1 MSAAASASASASAV
15 SWSPPDHFKSEEAI
29 KAYIGAKA
37 HEKIGAGLVRNFYRR
52 QKYNEAQSEVQEE
65 FKAMLAAA
73 PPGAWDAWEA
83 AVLAA
88 KKVNSTVIA
97 EPIIRE
103 HREKN
108 AIERAASPP
117 DPPDAPQLV
126 VDGIKV
132 SLLYKSV
139 LPEGRYPL
147 IIYRCGDELSCAYPS
162 KSEGLWRLLV
172 HLERDGHT
180 FIMDKG
186 HNYTTTTQIHMDL
199 QPFFSSQYAALPE
212 VSCEAFP
219 YLCKLQFGTDYYNK
233 LIGAIGYESPP
244 TLFDKW
250 GTPILTISPKPEREY
265 KHPVFTPLN
274 IACDE
279 NCFANTFN
287 KIYESESAIRRV
299 GPTTPYIK
307 KLQELFG
314 IGVRG
319 SIINSPAFRNARVI
333 SKEDRYQTVVAIF
346 SAYMKHFFRVAD
358 TPSEYRCTL
367 QMPLENG
374 TNTYTVPI
382 DVYRTTIQ
390 LDKKSDPMEP
400 TFFVYYGVYTMP
412 DVSLD
417 PGTYKII
424 INILPTESK
433 MGAFGLNDMYISA
446 NIYVYKMF
454 EYATIEHSQ
463 VERQRPQN
471 IHRASNYAQFYYNKY
486 KFMGDLLTKM
496 WPLEAVREGARGGFR
511 KKRTRRNRRR
521 SNRRKHH

>member
-1 MSAAASASASASAV
+1 MSSAASAASASAV
-15 SWSPPDHFKSEEAI
+15 PWSPPNHFKSEEAI

-37 HEKIGAGLVRNFYRR
+37 QEKIGVGLVRNAFRR
-52 QKYNEAQSEVQEE
+52 EKYYEAQSEVQEE
-65 FKAMLAAA
+65 FNAMLAAA
-73 PPGAWDAWEA
+73 PPGAWNAWEA
-83 AVLAA
+83 AVFAA
-88 KKVNSTVIA
+88 KKANSALIA
-97 EPIIRE
+97 EPIIRA
-103 HREKN
+103 HRETN
-108 AIERAASPP
+108 AAERAASPP
-117 DPPDAPQLV
+117 DPPDAPQV
-126 VDGIKV
+126 VIDGMKV

-139 LPEGRYPL
+139 LPEGGYPL

-172 HLERDGHT
+172 HRERGHD
-180 FIMDKG
+180 FLIDKG

-199 QPFFSSQYAALPE
+199 QPFFSSHFAALPE

-219 YLCKLQFGTDYYNK
+219 YLCKVQFGTDYYNK
-233 LIGAIGYESPP
+233 IIGAIGYESPP
-244 TLFDKW
+244 TLFDQW
-250 GTPILTISPKPEREY
+250 GTPILTISPRPEREY
-265 KHPVFTPLN
+265 KHPVFEPLN

-287 KIYESESAIRRV
+287 KIYENESAIRRV

-319 SIINSPAFRNARVI
+319 SIINSPVFRNARVI

-367 QMPLENG
+367 QMPIESG
-374 TNTYTVPI
+374 TNKYTVPI
-382 DVYRTTIQ
+382 YVYRTTIT
-390 LDKKSDPMEP
+390 LDSDPAKP

-424 INILPTESK
+424 LNILPTESK
-433 MGAFGLNDMYISA
+433 MGAFGLHDMYISA

-454 EYATIEHSQ
+454 EYATIDHSQ

-486 KFMGDLLTKM
+486 KFMGDLLAKM

-511 KKRTRRNRRR
+511 KKRTRRNRRK
-521 SNRRKHH
+521 SNRRKHR